1 METKDGANAKKIM
14 VLLFTFYTNKNL
26 YFHHLKSKKNPHSIL
41 IKNDE
46 KLYLHSMLA
55 YHKLWRVHE
64 FWESAILSSI
74 IEEINSSNHSNSS
87 FIEKKAETL
96 IREKNLVFSQLIAYS
111 YNMQM
116 CELDN
121 SLAKEII
128 VKYAG
133 YFNLFDLQ
141 IQDLQVK

>member
-1 METKDGANAKKIM
+1 M
-14 VLLFTFYTNKNL
+14 VLLFTFYTNKKQ
-26 YFHHLKSKKNPHSIL
+26 YFHYLKSKTNPFTLL
-41 IKNDE
+41 IKNEE
-46 KLYLHSMLA
+46 KLYLHTLLA

-74 IEEINSSNHSNSS
+74 IEEMNSSNHSNTS
-87 FIEKKAETL
+87 FLEKKAETL

-116 CELDN
+116 FELDN
-121 SLAKEII
+121 SLVKEII
-128 VKYAG
+128 VKFGG

-141 IQDLQVK
+141 IEDLKVFYS

>member
-1 METKDGANAKKIM
+1 M
-14 VLLFTFYTNKNL
+14 VLLFTFYTNKKQ
-26 YFHHLKSKKNPHSIL
+26 YFHYLKSKTNPFTLL
-41 IKNDE
+41 IKNEE
-46 KLYLHSMLA
+46 KLYLHTLLA

-74 IEEINSSNHSNSS
+74 IEEMNSSNHSNTS
-87 FIEKKAETL
+87 FLEKKAETL

-116 CELDN
+116 FELDN
-121 SLAKEII
+121 SLVKEII
-128 VKYAG
+128 VKFGG

-141 IQDLQVK
+141 IEDLKVFNS